1 MARSLVERA
10 DPRAD
15 LEVVTIGRPELDLS
29 DPDSIE
35 DAVRSASPDAV
46 LAAAAYTQVDRAE
59 NEVELARFVNGRA
72 PGILA
77 EITDRIGVPIVHL
90 STDYVFDGTKPTG
103 YVETDE
109 TAPLNVYGLTKREGE
124 MGVRGAT
131 RNHAILRTAWLYSPY
146 GRNFAKTMLTI
157 ARDKAAISV
166 VDDQIGTPT
175 STLDLA
181 DAILVVTRNLIESDS
196 LAYRGT
202 FHATASGY
210 TSWAGF
216 ARRIF
221 ECSAASGGPNARVE
235 PIPTELFPTPAIR
248 PSKSMLDCS
257 KLFQAHG
264 VRLPPWQASVCGVVD
279 RILSNT

>member
-10 DPRAD
+10 NPHAD
-15 LEVVTIGRPELDLS
+15 LEVVTIGRPELDLA

-35 DAVRSASPDAV
+35 EAVRSASPDAV
-46 LAAAAYTQVDRAE
+46 VAAAAYTQVDRAE
-59 NEVELARFVNGRA
+59 SEVELARSINGRA

-77 EITDRIGVPIVHL
+77 AITDRLGIPIVHL

-109 TAPLNVYGLTKREGE
+109 TAPLNIYGQTKREGE
-124 MGVRGAT
+124 MGVRAAAH
-131 RNHAILRTAWLYSPY
+131 NHAILRTAWLYSPF

-157 ARDKAAISV
+157 AGDKPAITV

-181 DAILVVTRNLIESDS
+181 DAILVVARNLIESDS
-196 LAYRGT
+196 PAYRGT
-202 FHATASGY
+202 FHATASGS

-221 ECSAASGGPNARVE
+221 ECSTASGGPSARVE
-235 PIPTELFPTPAIR
+235 PISTELFPTPARR

-257 KLFQAHG
+257 KLLQAHG